1 MQNFFVGYFFYN
13 EIVIF
18 TYTCYCFNTRV
29 FKTGSFMLLASHRI
43 SPLTVMLRFLQKLL
57 LLLYLVILASCFLK
71 YDFRTVTTILWK
83 SETHVSI
90 KADSINW
97 FFLLVNIRSI
107 QDDLLR
113 LLKHVGPFVR
123 FLKLQA
129 SMKSHTAIS
138 VGSN

>member
-29 FKTGSFMLLASHRI
+29 FKTGSFMLLASRRI

-83 SETHVSI
+83 SETPVSI

-113 LLKHVGPFVR
+113 LLKQVGPFVR
-123 FLKLQA
+123 VLKL
-129 SMKSHTAIS
+129 
-138 VGSN
+138 